1 MGDLMS
7 RSEALECECVVRDV
21 EVRVEKF
28 MAIEDGEGLVEISD
42 GVQSVLIGSL
52 SGKTIQITIH
62 VQPGLDD
69 DYWSPDQVASPSTR
83 RKERLPAAGFRQ

>member
-7 RSEALECECVVRDV
+7 RSEVLECERVVRDV

-52 SGKTIQITIH
+52 SGKAIQITIH
-62 VQPGLDD
+62 VQPVMKTSSSRV
-69 DYWSPDQVASPSTR
+69 SPT
-83 RKERLPAAGFRQ
+83 AGACDITEKGD

>member
-7 RSEALECECVVRDV
+7 RSEALECERVVRDV

-28 MAIEDGEGLVEISD
+28 MAIEDGEGLVEIGD

-52 SGKTIQITIH
+52 SGKTVQITIH
-62 VQPGLDD
+62 VQSGLDD
-69 DYWSPDQVASPSTR
+69 DYWSA
-83 RKERLPAAGFRQ
+83 

>member
-7 RSEALECECVVRDV
+7 RSEVLECERVVRDV

-42 GVQSVLIGSL
+42 GVQSVLIGSV
-52 SGKTIQITIH
+52 SGKTVQSTIH

-69 DYWSPDQVASPSTR
+69 DYWSA
-83 RKERLPAAGFRQ
+83 